1 MKRSKCGE
9 VHMGAQ
15 QQQKNNRHL
24 KVASKQNQNLGGSNV
39 FAFPIQIKWKTVKM
53 REQL

>member
-1 MKRSKCGE
+1 MKRSKSGE

-15 QQQKNNRHL
+15 QQQQQQ
-24 KVASKQNQNLGGSNV
+24 QNIFFV
-39 FAFPIQIKWKTVKM
+39 FPIQIKWKTVKM